1 MNPIMLTTGEIRF
14 DTFFLEKSV
23 GNSVEQLTTVPGG
36 AAERQRRDPASRVS
50 AEVANINDGDGLGR
64 LFRRKRLFFGT

>member
-14 DTFFLEKSV
+14 DTFLEKSV

-36 AAERQRRDPASRVS
+36 GGSWERVRV
-50 AEVANINDGDGLGR
+50 
-64 LFRRKRLFFGT
+64 